1 MSAIFTLMVDSMA
14 TSLYTKKHTEVMP
27 ESREDGHHEL
37 PVVSG
42 GHFHGH
48 HHGDIKE
55 LNVGSQLL
63 RYRVI
68 AMVSIF
74 IPFFVYISSIK
85 SFVYN
90 IVFGNC

>member
-1 MSAIFTLMVDSMA
+1 
-14 TSLYTKKHTEVMP
+14 MP
-27 ESREDGHHEL
+27 ETNTEGANNQTL

-48 HHGDIKE
+48 HHVNTKE
-55 LNVGSQLL
+55 NTAASQLL

-74 IPFFVYISSIK
+74 KLEWMELNCLMHIYSQLTNQTFKFCLICIC
-85 SFVYN
+85 
-90 IVFGNC
+90 IVFKICC